1 MMSLHQFRSE
11 VLSKISFGIRQP
23 VAKRRTDLKVRLLEI
38 TSRRRATAAESVVV
52 DLLSRAD
59 EMDLATLV
67 GLVAEALYRE
77 ELRAGAWAVD
87 VGLFGRGLFVSEAR
101 RVLKAGDGELWE
113 IG

>member
-1 MMSLHQFRSE
+1 MSLNQFRRD
-11 VLSKISFGIRQP
+11 VLSKIPFGIRQP
-23 VAKRRTDLKVRLLEI
+23 PAKRREIGLKVRLLHF
-38 TSRRRATAAESVVV
+38 TNRRRATAAESVVV

-59 EMDLATLV
+59 QMELAALE

-87 VGLFGRGLFVSEAR
+87 VGLFGRGMFVSEAQR
-101 RVLKAGDGELWE
+101 ILKDGDGELWQ